1 MQNRILRQRV
11 AAPIMLADDDET
23 EAFLTTR
30 AFEQAGI
37 QNRLIV
43 VSNGQAAIEYLAGKD
58 HFANREAHPLPCL
71 LLLDQKLPD
80 RSGLEVLEWVRSQSS
95 VCTLPVLVLSA
106 SDSDGDVQAAYLVG
120 ANGYLV
126 KPTKFDDMLAMAR
139 AIKEYWLT
147 VNRGPSR

>member
-1 MQNRILRQRV
+1 MPNRILRQRL

-37 QNRLIV
+37 PNRLLV
-43 VSNGQAAIEYLAGKD
+43 VSNGQGAIEYLAGKD

>member
-1 MQNRILRQRV
+1 
-11 AAPIMLADDDET
+11 
-23 EAFLTTR
+23 
-30 AFEQAGI
+30 
-37 QNRLIV
+37 
-43 VSNGQAAIEYLAGKD
+43 
-58 HFANREAHPLPCL
+58 
-71 LLLDQKLPD
+71 
-80 RSGLEVLEWVRSQSS
+80 
-95 VCTLPVLVLSA
+95 VLVLSA

>member
-126 KPTKFDDMLAMAR
+126 KPTKFEDMLAMAR

>member
-1 MQNRILRQRV
+1 
-11 AAPIMLADDDET
+11 MLADDDEN

-30 AFEQAGI
+30 AFEQAGVA
-37 QNRLIV
+37 NRLLV
-43 VSNGQAAIEYLAGKD
+43 VSSGQAAIEYLAGKG

-71 LLLDQKLPD
+71 LLLDQKLQD
-80 RSGLEVLEWVRSQSS
+80 RSGLEVLEWVRSQST

-139 AIKEYWLT
+139 SIKEYWLN
-147 VNRGPSR
+147 VNRAPSLAR

>member
-1 MQNRILRQRV
+1 
-11 AAPIMLADDDET
+11 MLADDDET

-30 AFEQAGI
+30 AFEQARI

-58 HFANREAHPLPCL
+58 HFANREVHPLPCL

>member
-139 AIKEYWLT
+139 AIKEYWPR